1 MITVEFRDELE
12 PAEAAELA
20 AMIAEAAAYDEEAG
34 FSTASPNVGDSDA
47 EVEVF
52 QMVARLTP
60 GMHGSAD
67 TPLVAFLRLDVD
79 RSGAAIAQMIVRRGY
94 RSLGI
99 GTLMVERL
107 AERAGPGF
115 AGTGA
120 ISVTTW
126 AHGSHPA
133 ADRMARRFGAAE
145 SRIRWRLLRGAEVR
159 YVDPEDEAAVLAA
172 RRDGFVHEHTDVC
185 YVWRVPVPLPSDGR
199 NAGRLQGPA

>member
-1 MITVEFRDELE
+1 MITVEFRDEFTA
-12 PAEAAELA
+12 AEADELA

-34 FSTASPNVGDSDA
+34 FSTVSPSDDAGDDD
-47 EVEVF
+47 EVTVV
-52 QMVARLTP
+52 QTIARLTP
-60 GMHGSAD
+60 GMYGSPD

-79 RSGAAIAQMIVRRGY
+79 RAGAAIAQMLVRRGF

-99 GTLMVERL
+99 GTLMMEKLSEYDGV
-107 AERAGPGF
+107 GF

-120 ISVTTW
+120 LTITSW

-145 SRIRWRLLRGAEVR
+145 GRRRWKLLRGEEIR
-159 YVDPEDEAAVLAA
+159 YVDPLDDAAVLAA

-185 YVWRVPVPLPSDGR
+185 YIWRVPVPSARSDG
-199 NAGRLQGPA
+199 